1 MLTPCK
7 PSSGQN
13 VIKED
18 RIDRCI
24 LPESFHIMNNICSL
38 KLECVLE
45 AAWLYCFLL
54 FTRIHLILTGL
65 TFILQTSSLIKKEK
79 KQ

>member
-45 AAWLYCFLL
+45 AAWVYCFLL
-54 FTRIHLILTGL
+54 FTQIQLILTGL
-65 TFILQTSSLIKKEK
+65 TFGTTSFITDKKEK
-79 KQ
+79 K